1 MQADTSRQCGIKYL
15 HRFPGYHRCRHLW
28 QWSLS
33 SQQPGEILHH
43 YLSTNSSLPSDYL
56 STVQFDTDRDLWIGT
71 MDNQLLQLEHPTRQW
86 KSYNVIKA
94 RCIAQKDA
102 HTIAVGTVDGLV
114 LINKQTGKQAHIF
127 KSTDNKGRI
136 SMLSFNP

>member
-1 MQADTSRQCGIKYL
+1 
-15 HRFPGYHRCRHLW
+15 
-28 QWSLS
+28 
-33 SQQPGEILHH
+33 
-43 YLSTNSSLPSDYL
+43 
-56 STVQFDTDRDLWIGT
+56 

-114 LINKQTGKQAHIF
+114 LINKQTGKQHIYLRAP
-127 KSTDNKGRI
+127 TTKGRI